1 MPYDVPVDKLPQ
13 DVHDQ
18 SKAIDS
24 LREELNAIDF
34 YDQRIVVVKDEE
46 LKKIL
51 AHNRDEEKEHAAM
64 LIKWLRKN
72 DVVFD
77 KQFDQ
82 HDQV

>member
-1 MPYDVPVDKLPQ
+1 MAYDVPVDKLPQ
-13 DVHDQ
+13 DVHDRN
-18 SKAIDS
+18 KAIES

-34 YDQRIVVVKDEE
+34 YDQRMHVVVDEE
-46 LKKIL
+46 LKKII

-72 DVVFD
+72 DPVFD
-77 KQFDQ
+77 KEFDE